1 MIRTRLLVVLALAM
15 SFAACTKENITPTE
29 EVELDLGKENLVAA
43 EQLTVNEKRRN
54 VLLFK
59 VENAKVTAGSSFCVD
74 VRSAGFRDIV
84 SWQYSVAWDDAV
96 LAFSHVDNFNLPGLD
111 ASSFGNPQSDRLTT
125 AWIDLT
131 LAGASVPR
139 GTPLYSIC
147 FDAIGNPGDRT
158 PVSITDNPTD
168 IEVINT
174 NFENVSV
181 WSLPGRVRL
190 R

>member
-1 MIRTRLLVVLALAM
+1 MIRTRLLVVLALTLT
-15 SFAACTKENITPTE
+15 FAACTKENSTPAE
-29 EVELDLGKENLVAA
+29 ETVVEQERESLEEA
-43 EQLTVNEKRRN
+43 ELLTANEKRRN
-54 VLLFK
+54 FLLFK
-59 VENAKVTAGSSFCVD
+59 LDNANVSAGSSFCVD
-74 VRSAGFRDIV
+74 VKATGFNDIV
-84 SWQYSVAWDDAV
+84 TWQYSVAWDDDV

-111 ASSFGNPQSDRLTT
+111 ANSFGTPQSDRLTT
-125 AWIDLT
+125 SWIDLT

-158 PVSITDNPTD
+158 RISITDNPTD

-174 NFENVSV
+174 SFEEVSV
-181 WSLPGRVRL
+181 WALPGRVRL

>member
-1 MIRTRLLVVLALAM
+1 MIRIRLLVVFALAL
-15 SFAACTKENITPTE
+15 SFAACTKENIAPTE
-29 EVELDLGKENLVAA
+29 ETTVDMGKVSLESTEA
-43 EQLTVNEKRRN
+43 LTADEKGRN
-54 VLLFK
+54 FVLFK
-59 VENAKVTAGSSFCVD
+59 IENAKVTAGSSFCVD
-74 VRSAGFRDIV
+74 VKAAGFRDIV

-96 LAFSHVDNFNLPGLD
+96 LAFSHVNNFNLPGLD

-125 AWIDLT
+125 AWLDLT
-131 LAGASVPR
+131 LSSASVPR

-174 NFENVSV
+174 NFEEVNVSA
-181 WSLPGRVRL
+181 LPGRVRL

>member
-1 MIRTRLLVVLALAM
+1 MIRIRLLVVLALTL
-15 SFAACTKENITPTE
+15 SFIACTKENIAPTE
-29 EVELDLGKENLVAA
+29 ETALDFETERLVESKRLTTNEKGRNLV
-43 EQLTVNEKRRN
+43 Q
-54 VLLFK
+54 FK
-59 VENAKVTAGSSFCVD
+59 VDNANITAGSSFCVD
-74 VRSAGFRDIV
+74 VKAAGFRDIV

-96 LAFSHVDNFNLPGLD
+96 LAFSHVNNFNLPGLD

-131 LAGASVPR
+131 LAGANVPR

-174 NFENVSV
+174 SFEGVSV
-181 WSLPGRVRL
+181 WTRPGRVRL

>member
-1 MIRTRLLVVLALAM
+1 MIRTRLLVVLALAL
-15 SFAACTKENITPTE
+15 SFAACTKENIAPTE
-29 EVELDLGKENLVAA
+29 ETTLDLGKQSLEQA
-43 EQLTVNEKRRN
+43 EELTADERSRN
-54 VLLFK
+54 FLLFK
-59 VENAKVTAGSSFCVD
+59 IDNARVAAGSSFCVD
-74 VRSAGFRDIV
+74 VKAAGFRDIV
-84 SWQYSVAWDDAV
+84 SWQYSVAWDDEV

-131 LAGASVPR
+131 LSGASVPR

-174 NFENVSV
+174 NFEEVSV
-181 WSLPGRVRL
+181 WALPGRVRL